1 MVAVLV
7 TIDIKR
13 VLAISE
19 VEGLFETQQSVILEW
34 RDPRLTFHNLQ
45 AEEDRNT
52 LSGVERSLLWVP
64 SVTFVNTARQERSLR
79 DNSSLVTVSREGRLE
94 RSGREE
100 VDNIY
105 IYAGAANP
113 LTISRVY
120 STKWLCSY
128 NMLYYPFDTQTCS
141 LLLAP
146 SANSA
151 TQVVLQPGA
160 HSYSGA
166 KELTQY
172 FIRSP
177 GPSLPSPGAPPCTW
191 SETMSHSA
199 SR

>member
-1 MVAVLV
+1 MLV
-7 TIDIKR
+7 TVDIKR

-19 VEGLFETQQSVILEW
+19 VEGLFETQQSVGLQW
-34 RDPRLTFHNLQ
+34 RDPRLSFHNLR
-45 AEEDRNT
+45 EEEERNT
-52 LSGVERSLLWVP
+52 LSGVERGLIWVP
-64 SVTFVNTARQERSLR
+64 TVTFLNTARQERSLR
-79 DNSSLVTVSREGRLE
+79 DNSSLVTVSREGGLE

-146 SANSA
+146 SADSA
-151 TQVVLQPGA
+151 TQVIL
-160 HSYSGA
+160 
-166 KELTQY
+166 E
-172 FIRSP
+172 
-177 GPSLPSPGAPPCTW
+177 SL
-191 SETMSHSA
+191 
-199 SR
+199 RV